1 MESVSLIVDRI
12 VERWPVVLACLL
24 ASIVAGVY
32 PHVRNW
38 LNIYKIPIIGSE
50 LGSATVIVLS
60 PKYLPELK
68 KLPDHTVSMDE
79 AVNETIEAKYTKI
92 KSTVPIIPHTI
103 KADLTPALTRLN
115 GLIAQECRECLAI
128 NLPESPDWTPINIH
142 HKLLRIVGMVSGR
155 MFIGPELSRTEEYLD
170 AAINYT
176 MEVMTAQRAVV
187 NMNPWLR
194 PFLAS
199 RLPEIKKLEK
209 RKREAYNFLMPV
221 IEARKQAFQDS
232 KNDGPDDMLQ
242 WLIRNSPKFTDA
254 HSQNLAE
261 VQLGLS
267 FAAIHTTVLV
277 TTNVFYSA
285 AALPEFIPELREEIE
300 TTLAK
305 HNGLFTSQALQAMT
319 KLDSFLKETL
329 RLYPATMA
337 SFQRKVLRPFT
348 FSDGRT
354 VPAGVT
360 IEVPAVAIS
369 SDPEVFSNPEEFD
382 PLRFHKMRQHAKE
395 TSNESGAL
403 NQFVSVSSNSLNF
416 GYGRHA
422 CPGRFFAANEIK
434 MIFGQF
440 IMQYDLKLPD
450 GETKRYPNM
459 EFAHMSIPNPRKEIM
474 MRERQ

>member
-1 MESVSLIVDRI
+1 MT
-12 VERWPVVLACLL
+12 
-24 ASIVAGVY
+24 G
-32 PHVRNW
+32 
-38 LNIYKIPIIGSE
+38 
-50 LGSATVIVLS
+50 ATVIVLS

-79 AVNETIEAKYTKI
+79 AVNEVIDNFTIFT
-92 KSTVPIIPHTI
+92 TT
-103 KADLTPALTRLN
+103 ALTKLSRRSKPSIPRSSQQYPSFRTRSKRILHLLLVSTSILPKYLCCVRRLTRWDAARLN

-232 KNDGPDDMLQ
+232 KDDGPDDMLQ

-277 TTNVFYSA
+277 TTNV
-285 AALPEFIPELREEIE
+285 
-300 TTLAK
+300 
-305 HNGLFTSQALQAMT
+305 
-319 KLDSFLKETL
+319 
-329 RLYPATMA
+329 
-337 SFQRKVLRPFT
+337 
-348 FSDGRT
+348 
-354 VPAGVT
+354 
-360 IEVPAVAIS
+360 
-369 SDPEVFSNPEEFD
+369 
-382 PLRFHKMRQHAKE
+382 
-395 TSNESGAL
+395 
-403 NQFVSVSSNSLNF
+403 
-416 GYGRHA
+416 
-422 CPGRFFAANEIK
+422 
-434 MIFGQF
+434 
-440 IMQYDLKLPD
+440 
-450 GETKRYPNM
+450 
-459 EFAHMSIPNPRKEIM
+459 
-474 MRERQ
+474 